1 MPLKLGARQYRL
13 RGYCANRFAS
23 GLDHE
28 PHLMPLIA
36 RELCKKNGAFVDIGT
51 NVGQTL
57 VKVLA
62 LDPTRRYVGFEPQI
76 SCCFFVEQFLKD
88 NALTRAQ
95 VIPLALFDVNRVC
108 SLYSN
113 DRYDEMASL
122 SGAVEVSGRKRQSV
136 TLVPC
141 RIGDEVLDEIG
152 LEEIAAIKI
161 DVEGT
166 ELQVLTGLAQT
177 LHKKQPA
184 VIFEVLPNFYG
195 HDRLMQD
202 SETCSRNTS
211 IAERLYKYL
220 SDAGYEIRQINRC
233 GDEIPIHKFDLDNR
247 IDYIGSD
254 YIASPR
260 R

>member
-1 MPLKLGARQYRL
+1 MRFYTAHTAQRRGNLLPLKRL
-13 RGYCANRFAS
+13 WEHG
-23 GLDHE
+23 HE
-28 PHLMPLIA
+28 SPAWLI
-36 RELCKKNGAFVDIGT
+36 T
-51 NVGQTL
+51 NS
-57 VKVLA
+57 
-62 LDPTRRYVGFEPQI
+62 R
-76 SCCFFVEQFLKD
+76 
-88 NALTRAQ
+88 
-95 VIPLALFDVNRVC
+95 
-108 SLYSN
+108 
-113 DRYDEMASL
+113 
-122 SGAVEVSGRKRQSV
+122 
-136 TLVPC
+136 

-177 LHKKQPA
+177 LQKKKPA
-184 VIFEVLPNFYG
+184 LIFEVLPNFYG

-202 SETCSRNTS
+202 AEICSRNTS

-233 GDEIPIHKFDLDNR
+233 GDDIPIHKFDLDNR